1 MTVQQKPFNAHS
13 QAVINPHMNSAAH
26 KTLVPIVRNVPENDN
41 FMSSQNQ
48 TESQNNSERRNFS
61 RDKLK
66 RYIFDFVEYLSSYE
80 VQS

>member
-1 MTVQQKPFNAHS
+1 
-13 QAVINPHMNSAAH
+13 MNSAAH

-66 RYIFDFVEYLSSYE
+66 R
-80 VQS
+80 